1 MKKDP
6 KATHLSTAKSAPN
19 QERVK
24 RSYIV
29 PSRDEGVYR
38 WPGEVVPYV
47 VEAEAAETDVED
59 GITRGAGTELE
70 KNPHAS
76 IQDLFFSLGSI
87 YDHTYIF
94 A

>member
-47 VEAEAAETDVED
+47 VEEEAAETDVED

-70 KNPHAS
+70 KPSCEHS
-76 IQDLFFSLGSI
+76 RFFFSLGSI